1 VAASAAGREESSEQT
16 DETEVKVVMN
26 AGQYWPLNQEHPMAV
41 AQPYGIAKCCCAAAN
56 SLELAVHSYAL
67 TRCSGGA
74 GSAGG
79 GCGRGAPS
87 RLLLGTRR
95 PSSPPD
101 IGTPDTGPA
110 LDGRGDPAGHVH
122 TRNGISG
129 R

>member
-1 VAASAAGREESSEQT
+1 MAIAHSQGIAECCSAAADSGTACEPE
-16 DETEVKVVMN
+16 
-26 AGQYWPLNQEHPMAV
+26 
-41 AQPYGIAKCCCAAAN
+41 
-56 SLELAVHSYAL
+56 VHSHVL

-101 IGTPDTGPA
+101 IGTPDAGPA
-110 LDGRGDPAGHVH
+110 LDGRGDP
-122 TRNGISG
+122 T
-129 R
+129 